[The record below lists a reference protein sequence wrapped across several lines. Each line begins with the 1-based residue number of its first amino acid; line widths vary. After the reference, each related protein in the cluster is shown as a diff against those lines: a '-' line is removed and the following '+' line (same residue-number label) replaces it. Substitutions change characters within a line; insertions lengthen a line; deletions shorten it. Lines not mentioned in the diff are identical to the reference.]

1 VKPKTRPES
10 IASAAAPKTVRLG
23 YSVSADEF
31 YKRLPAKTQAALD
44 RKLRAFG
51 ENLSIGKP
59 LAKELIGFYRVTVG
73 RIRAIAASSASSSIE
88 AVLKLENGIV
98 IVYVLHI
105 GQRKAGSKDD
115 PYDRAVQA
123 LARGDSDAIEVMRLL
138 VEQVKAKG
146 PAIFDS
152 D

>member
-1 VKPKTRPES
+1 MYCT
-10 IASAAAPKTVRLG
+10 
-23 YSVSADEF
+23 SVS
-31 YKRLPAKTQAALD
+31 
-44 RKLRAFG
+44 
-51 ENLSIGKP
+51 GKP
-59 LAKELIGFYRVTVG
+59 AP
-73 RIRAIAASSASSSIE
+73 E
-88 AVLKLENGIV
+88 A
-98 IVYVLHI
+98 
-105 GQRKAGSKDD
+105 D